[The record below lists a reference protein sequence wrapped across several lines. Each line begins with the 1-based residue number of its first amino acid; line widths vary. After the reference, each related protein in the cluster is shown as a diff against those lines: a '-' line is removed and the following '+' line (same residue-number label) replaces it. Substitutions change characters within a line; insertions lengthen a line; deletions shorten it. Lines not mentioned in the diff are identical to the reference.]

1 MARLKLIRALA
12 LALAAAAAAPPLAAQ
27 VNGTAPATEGS
38 AQRRAILDALRP
50 TIARELRSPVEFV
63 VYRLAVE
70 NGWAA
75 LIVHPQRPGGGAI
88 DGRHLPYFEDRDG
101 LDVYAIMQ
109 FRDGRWRLRDHV
121 IGATDIWWCG
131 MYGLPASL
139 LGC

>member
-1 MARLKLIRALA
+1 MARGGLTALLA
-12 LALAAAAAAPPLAAQ
+12 LALAQATPAPLAAQ
-27 VNGTAPATEGS
+27 VNATAPATEGS

-50 TIARELRSPVEFV
+50 TIVRELRSPVEFV

-101 LDVYAIMQ
+101 LDIYAIMQ
-109 FRDGRWRLRDHV
+109 FRGGRWVLRDHV